1 MNGNK
6 TKVDLNLM
14 PSQAKF
20 QAARMKMKELAKKV
34 TTTMAVVWLLAVLLM
49 MIAWLSTKWWLT
61 VENNKYQKEI
71 NAFLSMSEVTVTS
84 QVIKYRAKLL
94 GKILADRFEYYE
106 AFSKIGK
113 LFPEEVTVKD
123 ISLKDQSLF
132 RLSLL
137 VSTGKLLDQVEK
149 RIEEINKGEVS
160 GIMSAKILGVSY
172 VRADSSW
179 TVSLEVKLL

>member
-1 MNGNK
+1 VIGNK
-6 TKVDLNLM
+6 IKTDLNLM

-20 QAARMKMKELAKKV
+20 QAARMRMKGISKKV
-34 TTTMAVVWLLAVLLM
+34 TTIMIIVWFSAVLL
-49 MIAWLSTKWWLT
+49 ILTAWFLTKWWLT
-61 VENNKYQKEI
+61 VENKKYQKEMS
-71 NAFLSMSEVTVTS
+71 AFSSISEVTTTS
-84 QVIKYRAKLL
+84 QLVKYRAKLL

-123 ISLKDQSLF
+123 INLKDQSLF
-132 RLSLL
+132 KLSLL

-160 GIMSAKILGVSY
+160 GIKQAKILGVSY
-172 VRADSSW
+172 VRAKGAW
-179 TVSLEVKLL
+179 TVGLEVKLL